1 MMGSQRIG
9 LVTNAASGSNDE
21 KTLAELKACCGDAG
35 FVVDRALS
43 FPDRPLPTGSQLDAA
58 EIGLVAVFAG
68 DGTVNALI
76 GALSGWGGAVLV
88 LPGGTM
94 NLLFHRLHGDRTTA
108 EVIRLAGSGKAE
120 RTRPGIVRC
129 SAGTATADLLAGPGT
144 SWHAVRESMREADLL
159 AVAASTAQALG
170 ATLAAP
176 GVACRGPEC
185 LAASDYP
192 LIMLTPTGEGMRM
205 SGFRAETAGDYIE
218 GGLAVLQRRFR
229 EGPHDDLGVARQ
241 VTLASTTGE
250 PIPLLLDGESAQG
263 AAEEVFRLVPCGVD
277 LLATRADGR

>member
-1 MMGSQRIG
+1 MMGSQRIW

-21 KTLAELKACCGDAG
+21 NALAKLEASCADAG
-35 FVVDRALS
+35 IGVGRILS
-43 FPDRPLPTGSQLDAA
+43 FPDEPLPTGSQLDSAGI
-58 EIGLVAVFAG
+58 ERVAVFAG
-68 DGTVNALI
+68 DGTVNALV
-76 GALSGWGGAVLV
+76 GELSGWGGALLV

-108 EVIRLAGSGKAE
+108 EVLRLAGSGKAE
-120 RTRPGIVRC
+120 RTRPGVVRC
-129 SAGTATADLLAGPGT
+129 SAGTATADVLAGPGT
-144 SWHAVRESMREADLL
+144 SWHAVRESMREADFLG
-159 AVAASTAQALG
+159 VAAGAAQALG

-176 GVACRGPEC
+176 GVACREPEC
-185 LAASDYP
+185 RAASDYP
-192 LIMLTPTGEGMRM
+192 LIMLTPTGEGMRI

-250 PIPLLLDGESAQG
+250 PIPLLLDGEPAHG

-277 LLATRADGR
+277 LLATWADGR